1 MKNKKYLYLIRCGNS
16 DFYKIGTSENPEERL
31 QMLQIGCPFPLVL
44 VYRKRFKEA
53 TKIEG
58 FLHRKYRDKQ
68 KVGEW
73 FELSGD
79 EIYLIQQG
87 QVMKDLLPKHIPML
101 NKIRA
106 IDSLPPIEI

>member
-1 MKNKKYLYLIRCGNS
+1 MKIKKYLYLVWCGNS
-16 DFYKIGTSENPEERL
+16 DFYKIGTSGNPEERL
-31 QMLQIGCPFPLVL
+31 QMMQIGCPFPLAII
-44 VYRKRFKEA
+44 YKKYFKKA
-53 TKIEG
+53 IKIEG

-79 EIYLIQQG
+79 EVYSIQQG
-87 QVMKDLLPKHIPML
+87 YTMKGLLPKHISML

-106 IDSLPPIEI
+106 KDSLPPIEL